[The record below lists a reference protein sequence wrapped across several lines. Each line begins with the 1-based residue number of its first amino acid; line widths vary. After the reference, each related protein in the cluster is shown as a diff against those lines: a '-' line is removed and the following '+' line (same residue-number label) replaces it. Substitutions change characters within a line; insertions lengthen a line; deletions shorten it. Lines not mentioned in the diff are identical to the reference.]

1 MLIEFYI
8 LGTKILK
15 ENSLKII
22 LTKNNYI
29 YKFSPG
35 LLKDKQFKELI
46 QDVISFI
53 EGQNVTNK
61 GKEKLEAL
69 KAKISEISNKSTDE
83 DLKKI
88 KKEFLWP
95 LLHPDKIQT
104 YYTNKEKVENK
115 IKGLRDQIDSF
126 KGSNDLTQSLE
137 AERASIVKNLKIVKK
152 AIKNVG
158 SNKVY
163 NKQNQN
169 LVAEQAKIVS
179 SFKKEPKAIKNV
191 ENKKIIKQIQNL
203 LAILKKDKITLKG
216 IDDDIE
222 SLNKTKL
229 DELSKKLFNISNLR
243 STIPKLK
250 SEKLQIFFDK
260 DLATQEKILAS
271 ARQFKSVANAG
282 ININE
287 SIINKILSGE
297 NVSSNNQRA
306 NESIM

>member
-1 MLIEFYI
+1 M
-8 LGTKILK
+8 
-15 ENSLKII
+15 
-22 LTKNNYI
+22 TKNNYI

-158 SNKVY
+158 SNKVN

>member
-1 MLIEFYI
+1 M
-8 LGTKILK
+8 
-15 ENSLKII
+15 
-22 LTKNNYI
+22 TKNNYI

-126 KGSNDLTQSLE
+126 KGSNDLTQSLL
-137 AERASIVKNLKIVKK
+137 AEQASIVSNLKKGQK
-152 AIKNVG
+152 AIGYVG
-158 SNKVY
+158 NKV
-163 NKQNQN
+163 N
-169 LVAEQAKIVS
+169 
-179 SFKKEPKAIKNV
+179 
-191 ENKKIIKQIQNL
+191 IKQIQNL

>member
-158 SNKVY
+158 SNKVN

>member
-158 SNKVY
+158 SNKVN

-169 LVAEQAKIVS
+169 LVAEQAKNVS
-179 SFKKEPKAIKNV
+179 SFKKEHKAIKNV

-203 LAILKKDKITLKG
+203 LAILKKHNITLKG
-216 IDDDIE
+216 INDIE
-222 SLNKTKL
+222 SLNKSKL

-243 STIPKLK
+243 SFIPNLK

-260 DLATQEKILAS
+260 DLAEQEKILTN
-271 ARQFKSVANAG
+271 ARIYKSVANAG
-282 ININE
+282 LPINE
-287 SIINKILSGE
+287 SKINKILSGE
-297 NVSSNNQRA
+297 NISSNNQGA
-306 NESIM
+306 NEYSIM